1 MLMIV
6 RILQE
11 DMHVSVAE
19 IWPLFE
25 RKAEAKGLDP
35 SSFRD
40 RFENR
45 IERYKR
51 RWNDEMSE
59 HLADPPQFDSVVR
72 VVRRHLRSAGL
83 LDT

>member
-1 MLMIV
+1 MN
-6 RILQE
+6 
-11 DMHVSVAE
+11 VSNAE
-19 IWPLFE
+19 IRPLFE

-40 RFENR
+40 RFEDR
-45 IERYKR
+45 IQHKW

-59 HLADPPQFDSVVR
+59 HLADPPQFDNVVR
-72 VVRRHLRSAGL
+72 VVRRHLRGAAL